1 MLHIHRAE
9 RADGLVAALR
19 AVLLDPLEDPFAPEV
34 IAVPT
39 RGMERWLTQRLSIA
53 LGATEDRADGVC
65 ANIDFPFPRMLMAAA
80 TATAT
85 DVDPDNDPWAAERL
99 VWRLLQT
106 VDDSLR
112 EPWLGALASHVGE
125 GRRFA
130 SVRHIADLYDRYS
143 VRRPEMLQAWARHK
157 DSDGSGLALPDSGV
171 WQAELWRRLRDRIA
185 MPSPA
190 ERLPRAVERIKRE
203 PQILDLP
210 ERLALFGITRLP
222 TSYLQILAAIAHARD
237 VHVFALHPSP
247 SLWAALQQHTPTS
260 ARRRD
265 DRTATKP
272 RNRLLASWGQDSREL
287 QLILQSQGMHED
299 HHHPTQT
306 TTKTLLGRLQADIRE
321 DSTPAGPPLP
331 SERDRRPLLDRGD
344 RSLQVHACH
353 GRARQVEVVRDAIL
367 HLLEEDPTLEPRDVI
382 VMCPDIETM
391 APLIQAAF
399 GAGRRE
405 TDDTAAADTGTPT
418 AAAPTA
424 GTPADDTAGMPT
436 AGKRLPDLR
445 VRLADRSLRQT
456 NPVLGVVSLLLELA
470 DERVSASQVLDLADR
485 EPVRRRFWFDDDDV
499 TRMEEWVVASGIR
512 WGLDDAHR
520 EPYKLDVVKTNTW
533 RAGLDRILL
542 GVAMTEEDRRL
553 VGGVL
558 PLDDVES
565 GAIDLA
571 GRMAE
576 FVDRLHHAVD
586 ALSRPQTMT
595 EWTAHIA
602 AAADALTATTDH
614 GSWQR
619 AELQRILD
627 DVLADATSDTTTD
640 ATSDTTTDATSRP
653 TAAAPRDQPTGAQL
667 ELADVRALLADRLR
681 GRPTRAN
688 FRTGHLTVCTLVPMR
703 SVPHRVVCVLG
714 LDDGEFPR
722 KAARDGDDLLIDD
735 PHLGDRDPRAE
746 DRQMLLDALLAATEK
761 LIITYTGNDE
771 RTNLPRPPAVP
782 VAELLDVVDRTFRT
796 ADRQKTA
803 REHVLIRHPLQPF
816 DPRNFMEGALAP
828 EGPWSFD
835 RVALGGARAL
845 THRSPTTQRFLNE
858 ALPPLE
864 DELIELGDLVRFVEH
879 PARAFLRRR
888 LGISVR
894 ESLDEVQD
902 ALPIEL
908 GGLGEWGVGQ
918 RLLEGVLTGASLDDC
933 IEAEVARGL
942 LPPATLALPVLDK
955 VRPIVER
962 IAQAAVVHG
971 EGPSDSLDVRIRLPD
986 GRTLAGTVAGVHGDT
1001 IRRVSYSRVRPRDR
1015 LGAWVR
1021 LIALTASRPERP
1033 FESAVIGRA
1042 QSSSYGAH
1050 TTLARIPPLADDP
1063 AQRHERALAQLTAL
1077 IDLYDRGMREPLPLA
1092 CDSSAAYA
1100 RALAIGEDPEQAAQ
1114 KQWETVFRYDR
1125 EDRQPEHLLVFG
1137 GQRAFADL
1145 IAEPPRPDERARAG
1159 RAGRAGLESNTH
1171 RFGLYASRLW
1181 DGLLAHESLTDR

>member
-9 RADGLVAALR
+9 RADGLVQALR
-19 AVLLDPLEDPFAPEV
+19 GVLHDPLADPFAPEL
-34 IAVPT
+34 ISVPT
-39 RGMERWLTQRLSIA
+39 RGMERWLTQRLSTA

-65 ANIDFPFPRMLMAAA
+65 ANIEFPFPRTLIAAA

-85 DVDPDNDPWAAERL
+85 GVDPDNDPWTAERL

-143 VRRPEMLQAWARHK
+143 VRRPEMVQAWARRE
-157 DSDGSGLALPDSGV
+157 DSDGSGRALPDSRV
-171 WQAELWRRLRDRIA
+171 WQAELWRRLRERIA

-190 ERLPRAVERIKRE
+190 ERLPRAAERMRTE
-203 PQILDLP
+203 PQTLDLP
-210 ERLALFGITRLP
+210 ERLSLFGITRLP

-237 VHVFALHPSP
+237 VHLFVLHPSP
-247 SLWAALQQHTPTS
+247 SLWAALDDNPAPATL
-260 ARRRD
+260 RRRD
-265 DRTATKP
+265 DRSAAKP

-287 QLILQSQGMHED
+287 ELVLQSQGTHED
-299 HHHPTQT
+299 HHHPTPT
-306 TTKTLLGRLQADIRE
+306 SRDTVLGRLQSDIRE
-321 DSTPAGPPLP
+321 DTTPAGPPLP
-331 SERDRRPLLDRGD
+331 GERDRRPLLGPAD

-367 HLLEEDPTLEPRDVI
+367 HLLEEDPKVEPRDVI
-382 VMCPDIETM
+382 VMCPDVETM
-391 APLIQAAF
+391 APLVQAAF
-399 GAGRRE
+399 GAGRAE
-405 TDDTAAADTGTPT
+405 TDDTPDTPAADR
-418 AAAPTA
+418 
-424 GTPADDTAGMPT
+424 
-436 AGKRLPDLR
+436 KRLPDLR

-470 DERVSASQVLDLADR
+470 DERVTASQLLDLADR

-520 EPYKLDVVKTNTW
+520 EAYKLDVVKTNTW
-533 RAGLDRILL
+533 RAGVDRILL

-571 GRMAE
+571 GRLAE
-576 FVDRLHHAVD
+576 FVDRFHHAVD
-586 ALSRPQTMT
+586 ALSRPQTIID
-595 EWTAHIA
+595 WTAHIA
-602 AAADALTATTDH
+602 AAADALTATTDRD
-614 GSWQR
+614 SWQR

-627 DVLADATSDTTTD
+627 DVVTD
-640 ATSDTTTDATSRP
+640 ATSDAATRPTDPTADPTTDPATEPSS
-653 TAAAPRDQPTGAQL
+653 AQL

-722 KAARDGDDLLIDD
+722 KAPRDGDDLLLDD
-735 PHLGDRDPRAE
+735 PHVGDRDPRAE
-746 DRQMLLDALLAATEK
+746 DRQMLLDALLAATER

-771 RTNLPRPPAVP
+771 RTNLTRPPAVP

-796 ADRQKTA
+796 DDHHRTA

-816 DPRNFMEGALAP
+816 DARNFTAGALAP
-828 EGPWSFD
+828 DVPWSFD

-845 THRSPTTQRFLNE
+845 TRRSPTTEPFLSDP
-858 ALPPLE
+858 LPPL
-864 DELIELGDLVRFVEH
+864 DGELIELGDLVRFVEH

-918 RLLEGVLTGASLDDC
+918 RLLEGVLTGAALEEC
-933 IEAEVARGL
+933 IDAEVARGM
-942 LPPATLALPVLDK
+942 LPPARLALPVLEK

-962 IAQAAVVHG
+962 IAQAAAVHG
-971 EGPSDSLDVRIRLPD
+971 EGPSDSLDVRVRLPE
-986 GRTLAGTVAGVHGDT
+986 GRTLAGTVAGVHADT

-1021 LIALTASRPERP
+1021 FLALTASRPERP

-1042 QSSSYGAH
+1042 QSNSYGAH

-1063 AQRHERALAQLTAL
+1063 AARHERALTQLTAL
-1077 IDLYDRGMREPLPLA
+1077 VDLYDRGMREPLPLA

-1100 RALAIGEDPEQAAQ
+1100 RALAIGEDPEHAAQ
-1114 KQWETVFRYDR
+1114 KEWETVFRYDR

-1137 GQRAFADL
+1137 GQRAFGDL
-1145 IAEPPRPDERARAG
+1145 ITERPRPDEGASAG
-1159 RAGRAGLESNTH
+1159 RAGSQTNTH
-1171 RFGLYASRLW
+1171 RFGLYATRLW

>member
-9 RADGLVAALR
+9 RADGLVQALR
-19 AVLLDPLEDPFAPEV
+19 AVLLDPLEDPFAPEL

-39 RGMERWLTQRLSIA
+39 RGMERWLTQRLSTA

-65 ANIDFPFPRMLMAAA
+65 ANIDFPFPRTLVAAA

-85 DVDPDNDPWAAERL
+85 GVNPDSDPWAAERL

-143 VRRPEMLQAWARHK
+143 VRRPEMLQAWARHE
-157 DSDGSGLALPDSGV
+157 DSDGSGRALPDAGV
-171 WQAELWRRLRDRIA
+171 WQAKLWRQLRDRIA

-190 ERLPRAVERIKRE
+190 ERLPRAAERIETE

-210 ERLALFGITRLP
+210 ERLSLFGITRLP
-222 TSYLQILAAIAHARD
+222 ASYLQILAAIARERD
-237 VHVFALHPSP
+237 VHLFAMHPSP
-247 SLWAALQQHTPTS
+247 NLWAALQHERTAPT

-265 DRTATKP
+265 DTTAATP

-287 QLILQSQGMHED
+287 QIVLQSEGTHED

-306 TTKTLLGRLQADIRE
+306 TTGTLLGRLQSDIRD

-331 SERDRRPLLDRGD
+331 GERDRRPLLDPAD

-382 VMCPDIETM
+382 VMCPDVETM

-399 GAGRRE
+399 GAGRGE
-405 TDDTAAADTGTPT
+405 TDDIDGTPTAETPTADTPTDDTHTDDTHTDDTPTAETPTTGTPT
-418 AAAPTA
+418 A
-424 GTPADDTAGMPT
+424 D
-436 AGKRLPDLR
+436 KRLPDLR

-456 NPVLGVVSLLLELA
+456 NPVLGVISLLLELA
-470 DERVSASQVLDLADR
+470 DERVTASQLLDLADR

-576 FVDRLHHAVD
+576 FVDRFHHAVD
-586 ALSRPQTMT
+586 TLIRPQTIT
-595 EWTAHIA
+595 QWTAHIA
-602 AAADALTATTDH
+602 AAADALSATTDRD
-614 GSWQR
+614 SWQR
-619 AELQRILD
+619 AELGRILD
-627 DVLADATSDTTTD
+627 DVLADATTD
-640 ATSDTTTDATSRP
+640 
-653 TAAAPRDQPTGAQL
+653 DQPSSAQL

-688 FRTGHLTVCTLVPMR
+688 FRTGHLTICTLVPMR

-722 KAARDGDDLLIDD
+722 KAPRDGDDLLLDD
-735 PHLGDRDPRAE
+735 PHVGDRDPRAE
-746 DRQMLLDALLAATEK
+746 DRQMLLDALLAATER

-771 RTNLPRPPAVP
+771 RTNLTRPPAVP
-782 VAELLDVVDRTFRT
+782 VAELLDTVDRTFRT
-796 ADRQKTA
+796 SDPQKTA

-816 DPRNFMEGALAP
+816 DPRNFTAGALAP
-828 EGPWSFD
+828 DGPWSFD

-845 THRSPTTQRFLNE
+845 RRRTPTSQPFLGDP
-858 ALPPLE
+858 LPPLGG
-864 DELIELGDLVRFVEH
+864 ELIELGDLVRFVEH

-918 RLLEGVLTGASLDDC
+918 RLLEGVLTGASLDEC
-933 IEAEVARGL
+933 IAAEVARGM
-942 LPPATLALPVLDK
+942 LPPARLALPVLDK

-962 IAQAAVVHG
+962 IAQEAARHG
-971 EGPSDSLDVRIRLPD
+971 QGPSDSLDVRIRLQD
-986 GRTLAGTVAGVHGDT
+986 GRTLAGTVAGVHADT

-1021 LIALTASRPERP
+1021 LVALTASRPERP

-1042 QSSSYGAH
+1042 QSNSYGAH
-1050 TTLARIPPLADDP
+1050 TTLAQIPPLAEDP
-1063 AQRHERALAQLTAL
+1063 TGRHERALAQLTTL
-1077 IDLYDRGMREPLPLA
+1077 VDLYDRGMREPLPLA

-1100 RALAIGEDPEQAAQ
+1100 KALALGEDPEQAAQ
-1114 KQWETVFRYDR
+1114 KQWETVFRYDK

-1145 IAEPPRPDERARAG
+1145 IAERPRPDERGSASAG
-1159 RAGRAGLESNTH
+1159 PHKDITTH
-1171 RFGLYASRLW
+1171 RFGLYATRLW